1 MTQTVHLRLVLPPIY
16 GRLTMLKE
24 ISYPFGYNLG
34 QYLAALNN
42 LQLNT
47 GLSDINDFFG
57 YLELHLGKPF
67 ALDYGNQDLVKIDY
81 QEANPDAVTFLR
93 RNQNQ
98 MHLKNILRRSLQ
110 FYLRLDA
117 AGISSL
123 SAACYV
129 LKRFDQA
136 PQILNAI
143 NKNKQENDE
152 QTILTPVK
160 KHTVAKPSRS
170 ASQAAI
176 SKAAMNEAT
185 STVSEASPQSQAE
198 SQAES
203 GSGSQSGS
211 QSVSQAES
219 ESQSQAQSNAKS
231 QTESQA
237 ESNAVSQVQ
246 ANAKSQ
252 AQSQAQSNAES
263 QVQSNAE
270 SQAQAQSNAE
280 SQVEEADDDALT
292 IKIAKGKNKAKA
304 KPIITENQPAVKTFD
319 DSKIK
324 EETDRAAAALA
335 KFSQT
340 SGQEGLKKQEGKKV
354 EANSALSGFL
364 D

>member
-16 GRLTMLKE
+16 GRLTILKE
-24 ISYPFGYNLG
+24 ISYPFSYNLG
-34 QYLAALNN
+34 QYLSVLNN
-42 LQLNT
+42 LQLKT

-67 ALDYGNQDLVKIDY
+67 ALDYDNQDLVKIDY
-81 QEANPDAVTFLR
+81 QESNPDAVTFLR
-93 RNQNQ
+93 RNQSQ
-98 MHLKNILRRSLQ
+98 MRLKNILRRSLQ

-136 PQILNAI
+136 PQILNAV
-143 NKNKQENDE
+143 NKNKQENEE
-152 QTILTPVK
+152 QTILTPIK
-160 KHTVAKPSRS
+160 KHNGAKPSK
-170 ASQAAI
+170 AVSQSVA

-185 STVSEASPQSQAE
+185 SAVSEASTQA
-198 SQAES
+198 AVT
-203 GSGSQSGS
+203 S
-211 QSVSQAES
+211 QSVSQAQS
-219 ESQSQAQSNAKS
+219 NAVSQAQSNAV
-231 QTESQA
+231 SQA
-237 ESNAVSQVQ
+237 ES
-246 ANAKSQ
+246 
-252 AQSQAQSNAES
+252 
-263 QVQSNAE
+263 QSNAE
-270 SQAQAQSNAE
+270 SQA
-280 SQVEEADDDALT
+280 EEIDDDALT

-354 EANSALSGFL
+354 KANSALSGFL

>member
-67 ALDYGNQDLVKIDY
+67 ALDYDNQDLVKIDY
-81 QEANPDAVTFLR
+81 TESNPDAVTFLR

-98 MHLKNILRRSLQ
+98 MRLKNLLRRSLQ

-136 PQILNAI
+136 PQILNTV
-143 NKNKQENDE
+143 NKNKQENAE
-152 QTILTPVK
+152 QTILTRVK
-160 KHTVAKPSRS
+160 KHNGAKPSR
-170 ASQAAI
+170 AVSQSVA

-185 STVSEASPQSQAE
+185 STVSEASTQAAVSSQAE
-198 SQAES
+198 SNAE
-203 GSGSQSGS
+203 
-211 QSVSQAES
+211 SVSQAES
-219 ESQSQAQSNAKS
+219 KSQSNVVSK
-231 QTESQA
+231 SQA
-237 ESNAVSQVQ
+237 ES
-246 ANAKSQ
+246 KSN
-252 AQSQAQSNAES
+252 AQSQAVS

-270 SQAQAQSNAE
+270 SQTE
-280 SQVEEADDDALT
+280 SQAEEADDDALT

>member
-67 ALDYGNQDLVKIDY
+67 ALDCDNQDLVKIDY

-93 RNQNQ
+93 RNQSQ

-136 PQILNAI
+136 PQILNAV
-143 NKNKQENDE
+143 NKNQPENAS

-160 KHTVAKPSRS
+160 NHNGAKASKAVS
-170 ASQAAI
+170 QSVASQAA
-176 SKAAMNEAT
+176 MNELA
-185 STVSEASPQSQAE
+185 STVSDASTQAE
-198 SQAES
+198 SGSGSQAES
-203 GSGSQSGS
+203 GSGSQAESNAES
-211 QSVSQAES
+211 QAGSQAES
-219 ESQSQAQSNAKS
+219 QSGSQAESQSEVQAQSNA
-231 QTESQA
+231 ESG
-237 ESNAVSQVQ
+237 SV
-246 ANAKSQ
+246 
-252 AQSQAQSNAES
+252 SQAQSNAES
-263 QVQSNAE
+263 QAESQSNAE
-270 SQAQAQSNAE
+270 SQA
-280 SQVEEADDDALT
+280 EEADDDALT

>member
-24 ISYPFGYNLG
+24 ISYPFSYNLG

-67 ALDYGNQDLVKIDY
+67 ALDCDNQDLVKIDY
-81 QEANPDAVTFLR
+81 TEANPDAVTFLR
-93 RNQNQ
+93 RNQSQ

-143 NKNKQENDE
+143 NKNRQENEE

-160 KHTVAKPSRS
+160 KHTVAKPNS
-170 ASQAAI
+170 AVSQSAI

-185 STVSEASPQSQAE
+185 STVSQAVSQSQSQAE
-198 SQAES
+198 SQA
-203 GSGSQSGS
+203 
-211 QSVSQAES
+211 VSQ
-219 ESQSQAQSNAKS
+219 SQSQA
-231 QTESQA
+231 EVQA
-237 ESNAVSQVQ
+237 E
-246 ANAKSQ
+246 
-252 AQSQAQSNAES
+252 
-263 QVQSNAE
+263 SNAE
-270 SQAQAQSNAE
+270 SQAEVQAESNAESQSQSNAE

>member
-16 GRLTMLKE
+16 GRLTILKE

-67 ALDYGNQDLVKIDY
+67 ALDCDNQDLVKIDY
-81 QEANPDAVTFLR
+81 TEANPDAVIFLR
-93 RNQNQ
+93 RNQSQ

-136 PQILNAI
+136 PQILNAV
-143 NKNKQENDE
+143 NKNQQENEE
-152 QTILTPVK
+152 QTILTQVK
-160 KHTVAKPSRS
+160 KHNGAKPSK
-170 ASQAAI
+170 AVSQAAI
-176 SKAAMNEAT
+176 SKAAMNEAP
-185 STVSEASPQSQAE
+185 STVSQAQSVSQSQAK

-203 GSGSQSGS
+203 GSGSQSNAE
-211 QSVSQAES
+211 SQAQAQS
-219 ESQSQAQSNAKS
+219 NAKSQAQSNAKS
-231 QTESQA
+231 QSVSQA
-237 ESNAVSQVQ
+237 Q

-252 AQSQAQSNAES
+252 AES
-263 QVQSNAE
+263 QSE
-270 SQAQAQSNAE
+270 SQAQSNAE

>member
-34 QYLAALNN
+34 QYLSALNN

-47 GLSDINDFFG
+47 GLNDINDFFG

-81 QEANPDAVTFLR
+81 TESNPDAVTFLR
-93 RNQNQ
+93 RNQSQ

-143 NKNKQENDE
+143 NKNQQENEE
-152 QTILTPVK
+152 QTILMPVK
-160 KHTVAKPSRS
+160 KHNVAKPNS
-170 ASQAAI
+170 AVSQSAI
-176 SKAAMNEAT
+176 SKAAMNEAA
-185 STVSEASPQSQAE
+185 STVSQSQAE
-198 SQAES
+198 SVSQAQSESESQAES
-203 GSGSQSGS
+203 HSVSQAESNAGSQAESVSQAESNAKS
-211 QSVSQAES
+211 QSVSQA
-219 ESQSQAQSNAKS
+219 QSK
-231 QTESQA
+231 
-237 ESNAVSQVQ
+237 
-246 ANAKSQ
+246 
-252 AQSQAQSNAES
+252 AQSNAES
-263 QVQSNAE
+263 GSA
-270 SQAQAQSNAE
+270 SQAQSNAE

>member
-16 GRLTMLKE
+16 GRLIILKE

-34 QYLAALNN
+34 QYLAVLNN
-42 LQLNT
+42 LQLKT

-67 ALDYGNQDLVKIDY
+67 ALDCDNQDLVKIDY
-81 QEANPDAVTFLR
+81 QESNPDAVIFLR

-136 PQILNAI
+136 PQILNDV
-143 NKNKQENDE
+143 NKNKQENEE
-152 QTILTPVK
+152 QTILTPIK
-160 KHTVAKPSRS
+160 QHNVAKPSK
-170 ASQAAI
+170 AVSQSVA
-176 SKAAMNEAT
+176 SKAAMIAAT
-185 STVSEASPQSQAE
+185 SAVSEASTQAAVSSQSVSFQSESQPESQSVSQAQSQAVSQSQSNAESQAE

-203 GSGSQSGS
+203 
-211 QSVSQAES
+211 
-219 ESQSQAQSNAKS
+219 
-231 QTESQA
+231 
-237 ESNAVSQVQ
+237 
-246 ANAKSQ
+246 
-252 AQSQAQSNAES
+252 
-263 QVQSNAE
+263 NAE
-270 SQAQAQSNAE
+270 SQA
-280 SQVEEADDDALT
+280 EEADDDALT

>member
-16 GRLTMLKE
+16 GRLTILKE
-24 ISYPFGYNLG
+24 ISYPFSYNLG
-34 QYLAALNN
+34 QYLAVLNN
-42 LQLNT
+42 LQLKT

-67 ALDYGNQDLVKIDY
+67 VLDCDNQDLVKIDY
-81 QEANPDAVTFLR
+81 QESNPDAVTFLR
-93 RNQNQ
+93 RNQSQ
-98 MHLKNILRRSLQ
+98 MRLKNILRRSLQ

-136 PQILNAI
+136 PQILNAV
-143 NKNKQENDE
+143 NKNKQENEE
-152 QTILTPVK
+152 QTILTPIK
-160 KHTVAKPSRS
+160 KHNGAKPSK
-170 ASQAAI
+170 AVSQSVA
-176 SKAAMNEAT
+176 SKAAMNELA
-185 STVSEASPQSQAE
+185 STVSEASTQAAV
-198 SQAES
+198 S
-203 GSGSQSGS
+203 S
-211 QSVSQAES
+211 QSVSSQP
-219 ESQSQAQSNAKS
+219 ESQP
-231 QTESQA
+231 ESQA
-237 ESNAVSQVQ
+237 VSQ
-246 ANAKSQ
+246 S
-252 AQSQAQSNAES
+252 QSNAES
-263 QVQSNAE
+263 G
-270 SQAQAQSNAE
+270 SQAE
-280 SQVEEADDDALT
+280 DPDDDALT

-354 EANSALSGFL
+354 KANSALSGFL

>member
-16 GRLTMLKE
+16 GRLTILKE

-34 QYLAALNN
+34 QYLSVLNN
-42 LQLNT
+42 LQLKT

-67 ALDYGNQDLVKIDY
+67 TLDCDNKDLVKIDY
-81 QEANPDAVTFLR
+81 QESNPDAVTFLR
-93 RNQNQ
+93 RNQSQ
-98 MHLKNILRRSLQ
+98 MHLKNLLRRSLQ

-136 PQILNAI
+136 PQILNSV
-143 NKNKQENDE
+143 NKNKQENEE
-152 QTILTPVK
+152 QTILTPIK
-160 KHTVAKPSRS
+160 KHNGAKPSK
-170 ASQAAI
+170 AVSQSVA

-185 STVSEASPQSQAE
+185 STVSEAE
-198 SQAES
+198 
-203 GSGSQSGS
+203 
-211 QSVSQAES
+211 SVSQS
-219 ESQSQAQSNAKS
+219 E
-231 QTESQA
+231 
-237 ESNAVSQVQ
+237 
-246 ANAKSQ
+246 
-252 AQSQAQSNAES
+252 SQAQSNAEYQTES
-263 QVQSNAE
+263 QSVSQTQSNTESQTESQSNAE
-270 SQAQAQSNAE
+270 FQA
-280 SQVEEADDDALT
+280 EERDDDALT

-354 EANSALSGFL
+354 KANSALSGFL

>member
-24 ISYPFGYNLG
+24 ISYPFSYHLG
-34 QYLAALNN
+34 QYLSALNQ

-67 ALDYGNQDLVKIDY
+67 ALDCDNQDLVKIDY

-93 RNQNQ
+93 RNQSQ
-98 MHLKNILRRSLQ
+98 MHLKNLLRRSLQ

-136 PQILNAI
+136 PQILNTV
-143 NKNKQENDE
+143 NKNKQENAE
-152 QTILTPVK
+152 QTVLTPVK
-160 KHTVAKPSRS
+160 KHSVAKPSKAVS
-170 ASQAAI
+170 QSVASQAAI
-176 SKAAMNEAT
+176 SAAT
-185 STVSEASPQSQAE
+185 SAVSASLPKSQA
-198 SQAES
+198 
-203 GSGSQSGS
+203 
-211 QSVSQAES
+211 VSQAES
-219 ESQSQAQSNAKS
+219 NAESQAV
-231 QTESQA
+231 SQA
-237 ESNAVSQVQ
+237 ESNAVSQ
-246 ANAKSQ
+246 AESNAVSQ
-252 AQSQAQSNAES
+252 AE
-263 QVQSNAE
+263 SNAE
-270 SQAQAQSNAE
+270 SQAVSQAESNAESNAE
-280 SQVEEADDDALT
+280 SQESQAEDPDDDALT

-324 EETDRAAAALA
+324 AETDRAAAALA

>member
-34 QYLAALNN
+34 QYLSALNN

-67 ALDYGNQDLVKIDY
+67 ALDCDNQDLVKIDY
-81 QEANPDAVTFLR
+81 TEANPDAVTFLR
-93 RNQNQ
+93 RNQSQ

-136 PQILNAI
+136 PQILNAV
-143 NKNKQENDE
+143 NKNKQENAE

-160 KHTVAKPSRS
+160 KHNAAKPSR
-170 ASQAAI
+170 AVSQAAI
-176 SKAAMNEAT
+176 SKAAMNEAP
-185 STVSEASPQSQAE
+185 STVSQSQSVSQSQAK

-203 GSGSQSGS
+203 GSGS
-211 QSVSQAES
+211 
-219 ESQSQAQSNAKS
+219 
-231 QTESQA
+231 
-237 ESNAVSQVQ
+237 
-246 ANAKSQ
+246 
-252 AQSQAQSNAES
+252 
-263 QVQSNAE
+263 QSNAE
-270 SQAQAQSNAE
+270 SQAQAQSNAKSQAQSNAKSQSVSQAQANAE
-280 SQVEEADDDALT
+280 SQAESNAESQAEEADDDALT

>member
-24 ISYPFGYNLG
+24 ISYPFSYHLG

-67 ALDYGNQDLVKIDY
+67 ALDCDNQDLVKIDY

-136 PQILNAI
+136 PQILNTV
-143 NKNKQENDE
+143 NKNRQENAE

-160 KHTVAKPSRS
+160 KRNVAKPSKAVS
-170 ASQAAI
+170 QSVASQAAI
-176 SKAAMNEAT
+176 SEAT
-185 STVSEASPQSQAE
+185 SAVSEASTQAAVSSQAESVSSQAESHPESQAVSSQAESVSSNAE

-203 GSGSQSGS
+203 Q
-211 QSVSQAES
+211 S
-219 ESQSQAQSNAKS
+219 ESQSKSVSQVQAESNA
-231 QTESQA
+231 ESQAVSQSKSNA
-237 ESNAVSQVQ
+237 ESNAVSQ
-246 ANAKSQ
+246 A
-252 AQSQAQSNAES
+252 
-263 QVQSNAE
+263 
-270 SQAQAQSNAE
+270 
-280 SQVEEADDDALT
+280 EEAEDPDDDALT

-304 KPIITENQPAVKTFD
+304 KPIITEKQPAVKTFD

>member
-16 GRLTMLKE
+16 GRLTILKE
-24 ISYPFGYNLG
+24 ISYPFSYNLG
-34 QYLAALNN
+34 QYLAVLNN
-42 LQLNT
+42 LQLKT

-67 ALDYGNQDLVKIDY
+67 ALDCDNQDLVKIDY
-81 QEANPDAVTFLR
+81 TESNPDAVTFLR
-93 RNQNQ
+93 RNQSQ
-98 MHLKNILRRSLQ
+98 MHLKNLLRRSLQ

-136 PQILNAI
+136 PQILNAV
-143 NKNKQENDE
+143 NKNKQENEE
-152 QTILTPVK
+152 QTILTPIK
-160 KHTVAKPSRS
+160 KHNGAKPSK
-170 ASQAAI
+170 AVSQSVA
-176 SKAAMNEAT
+176 SKAAMIAAT
-185 STVSEASPQSQAE
+185 SAVSEASTQAAV
-198 SQAES
+198 S
-203 GSGSQSGS
+203 S
-211 QSVSQAES
+211 QSVS
-219 ESQSQAQSNAKS
+219 SQP
-231 QTESQA
+231 ESQA
-237 ESNAVSQVQ
+237 VSQ
-246 ANAKSQ
+246 AE
-252 AQSQAQSNAES
+252 SQAQSNAES
-263 QVQSNAE
+263 QAESQSNAE
-270 SQAQAQSNAE
+270 SQA
-280 SQVEEADDDALT
+280 EEIDDDALT

-354 EANSALSGFL
+354 KANSALSGFL

>member
-16 GRLTMLKE
+16 GRLTILKE
-24 ISYPFGYNLG
+24 ISYPFSYNLG
-34 QYLAALNN
+34 QYLSVLNN
-42 LQLNT
+42 LQLKT

-67 ALDYGNQDLVKIDY
+67 ALDCDNQDLVKIDY
-81 QEANPDAVTFLR
+81 QESNPDAVIFLR

-98 MHLKNILRRSLQ
+98 MRLKNILRRSLQ

-136 PQILNAI
+136 PQILNAV
-143 NKNKQENDE
+143 NKNKQENEE
-152 QTILTPVK
+152 QTILTPIK
-160 KHTVAKPSRS
+160 KHNGAKPSK
-170 ASQAAI
+170 AVSQSVT
-176 SKAAMNEAT
+176 SKAAMIAAT
-185 STVSEASPQSQAE
+185 SAVSEASTQAAV
-198 SQAES
+198 S
-203 GSGSQSGS
+203 S
-211 QSVSQAES
+211 QSVSSQPES
-219 ESQSQAQSNAKS
+219 QPESQSDFQPDFQPDA
-231 QTESQA
+231 QA
-237 ESNAVSQVQ
+237 EEADG
-246 ANAKSQ
+246 AIMP
-252 AQSQAQSNAES
+252 
-263 QVQSNAE
+263 
-270 SQAQAQSNAE
+270 
-280 SQVEEADDDALT
+280 ADDDALT

>member
-16 GRLTMLKE
+16 GRLTILKE

-34 QYLAALNN
+34 QYLSALNN

-67 ALDYGNQDLVKIDY
+67 ALDCDNQDLVKIDY
-81 QEANPDAVTFLR
+81 TEANPDAVTFLR

-143 NKNKQENDE
+143 NKNKQENAA

-160 KHTVAKPSRS
+160 NHNGAKPSK
-170 ASQAAI
+170 AVSQAAI
-176 SKAAMNEAT
+176 SKAAMNESP
-185 STVSEASPQSQAE
+185 STVSQSQSVSQSV

-203 GSGSQSGS
+203 GSGSQS
-211 QSVSQAES
+211 QSVSQS
-219 ESQSQAQSNAKS
+219 VSQAQSNAKS
-231 QTESQA
+231 QAVSQA
-237 ESNAVSQVQ
+237 QANAVSQ
-246 ANAKSQ
+246 AASQ

-263 QVQSNAE
+263 QSQSNAASQAA
-270 SQAQAQSNAE
+270 SQAQSESNAE
-280 SQVEEADDDALT
+280 SQVEDPDDDALT

>member
-16 GRLTMLKE
+16 GRLTILKE

-67 ALDYGNQDLVKIDY
+67 ALDCDSPDLVKIDY

-93 RNQNQ
+93 RNQSQ

-136 PQILNAI
+136 PQILNAV
-143 NKNKQENDE
+143 NKNKQENAA
-152 QTILTPVK
+152 QTILMPGK
-160 KHTVAKPSRS
+160 KHNGAKPSR
-170 ASQAAI
+170 AVSQSVA
-176 SKAAMNEAT
+176 SKAAMNAAT
-185 STVSEASPQSQAE
+185 STVSEASPQSQA
-198 SQAES
+198 
-203 GSGSQSGS
+203 
-211 QSVSQAES
+211 VSQAES
-219 ESQSQAQSNAKS
+219 QAV
-231 QTESQA
+231 SQA
-237 ESNAVSQVQ
+237 ESNAESQSVSD
-246 ANAKSQ
+246 ASP
-252 AQSQAQSNAES
+252 QSQAES
-263 QVQSNAE
+263 QAVSKVQSNAE
-270 SQAQAQSNAE
+270 SQAVSQSQPESQAESNAESNAE
-280 SQVEEADDDALT
+280 SQAEEADDDALT

-304 KPIITENQPAVKTFD
+304 KPIITKNQPAVKTFD

>member
-16 GRLTMLKE
+16 GRLTILKE
-24 ISYPFGYNLG
+24 ISYPFSYNLG
-34 QYLAALNN
+34 QYLSVLNN
-42 LQLNT
+42 LQLKT

-67 ALDYGNQDLVKIDY
+67 ALDCDNQDLVKIDY
-81 QEANPDAVTFLR
+81 QESNPDAVIFLR

-136 PQILNAI
+136 PQILNAV
-143 NKNKQENDE
+143 NKNKQENED

-160 KHTVAKPSRS
+160 KHNGAKPSK
-170 ASQAAI
+170 AVSQSVA
-176 SKAAMNEAT
+176 SKAAMIAAT
-185 STVSEASPQSQAE
+185 SAVSEASTQAAVSSQSQA
-198 SQAES
+198 QLNAE
-203 GSGSQSGS
+203 S
-211 QSVSQAES
+211 QSVSQA
-219 ESQSQAQSNAKS
+219 QS
-231 QTESQA
+231 QTES
-237 ESNAVSQVQ
+237 
-246 ANAKSQ
+246 
-252 AQSQAQSNAES
+252 
-263 QVQSNAE
+263 QSNAE
-270 SQAQAQSNAE
+270 SQA
-280 SQVEEADDDALT
+280 EEIDDDALT
-292 IKIAKGKNKAKA
+292 IKIAKGKNKVKA

>member
-67 ALDYGNQDLVKIDY
+67 ALDCDNQDLVKIDY
-81 QEANPDAVTFLR
+81 TESNPDAITFLR
-93 RNQNQ
+93 RNQSQ

-123 SAACYV
+123 SAARYV

-143 NKNKQENDE
+143 NKNNQANEE

-160 KHTVAKPSRS
+160 KHNEAKANSAS
-170 ASQAAI
+170 SQSVASQAA
-176 SKAAMNEAT
+176 MNELA
-185 STVSEASPQSQAE
+185 STVSQAQSQAV
-198 SQAES
+198 SQAQSQSEVQAKSNAES
-203 GSGSQSGS
+203 GSGSQAESG
-211 QSVSQAES
+211 SVSQA
-219 ESQSQAQSNAKS
+219 QA
-231 QTESQA
+231 
-237 ESNAVSQVQ
+237 
-246 ANAKSQ
+246 
-252 AQSQAQSNAES
+252 
-263 QVQSNAE
+263 
-270 SQAQAQSNAE
+270 
-280 SQVEEADDDALT
+280 EEADDDALT

>member
-24 ISYPFGYNLG
+24 ISYPFSYNLG
-34 QYLAALNN
+34 QYLSALNN

-67 ALDYGNQDLVKIDY
+67 ALDCDNQDLVKIDY
-81 QEANPDAVTFLR
+81 TESNPDAVTFLR
-93 RNQNQ
+93 RNQSQ

-143 NKNKQENDE
+143 NKNKQENAE

-160 KHTVAKPSRS
+160 KHNGAKPSK
-170 ASQAAI
+170 AVSQSVA

-185 STVSEASPQSQAE
+185 STVSEASPQSQA
-198 SQAES
+198 
-203 GSGSQSGS
+203 
-211 QSVSQAES
+211 VSQAES
-219 ESQSQAQSNAKS
+219 QAVSQVVSSQPESQAVSQAK
-231 QTESQA
+231 SQA
-237 ESNAVSQVQ
+237 ESQ
-246 ANAKSQ
+246 
-252 AQSQAQSNAES
+252 AES

-270 SQAQAQSNAE
+270 FQVQSNAE
-280 SQVEEADDDALT
+280 SQTESQTESQAEETDDDALT

-304 KPIITENQPAVKTFD
+304 KPITTENQPAVKTFD

>member
-16 GRLTMLKE
+16 GRLTILKE
-24 ISYPFGYNLG
+24 ISYPFSYNLG
-34 QYLAALNN
+34 QYLSVLNN
-42 LQLNT
+42 LQLKT

-67 ALDYGNQDLVKIDY
+67 ALDYDNQDLVKIDY
-81 QEANPDAVTFLR
+81 QESNPDAVTFLR
-93 RNQNQ
+93 RNQSQ
-98 MHLKNILRRSLQ
+98 MRLKNILRRSLQ

-136 PQILNAI
+136 PQILNAV
-143 NKNKQENDE
+143 NKNKHENEE

-160 KHTVAKPSRS
+160 KHNGAKPSK
-170 ASQAAI
+170 AVSQSVA

-185 STVSEASPQSQAE
+185 SAVSEASTQA
-198 SQAES
+198 AVT
-203 GSGSQSGS
+203 S
-211 QSVSQAES
+211 QSVSQVQSNAV
-219 ESQSQAQSNAKS
+219 SQAQSNAV
-231 QTESQA
+231 SQA
-237 ESNAVSQVQ
+237 ES
-246 ANAKSQ
+246 
-252 AQSQAQSNAES
+252 
-263 QVQSNAE
+263 QSNAE
-270 SQAQAQSNAE
+270 SQA
-280 SQVEEADDDALT
+280 EEIDDDALT

-354 EANSALSGFL
+354 KANSALSGFL

>member
-16 GRLTMLKE
+16 GRLTILKE
-24 ISYPFGYNLG
+24 ISYPFSYNLG
-34 QYLAALNN
+34 QYLSVLNN
-42 LQLNT
+42 LQLKT

-67 ALDYGNQDLVKIDY
+67 ALDYDNQDLVKIDY
-81 QEANPDAVTFLR
+81 QESNPDAVTFLR
-93 RNQNQ
+93 RNQSQ
-98 MHLKNILRRSLQ
+98 MRLKNILRRSLQ

-136 PQILNAI
+136 PQILNAV
-143 NKNKQENDE
+143 NKNKQENEE

-160 KHTVAKPSRS
+160 KHNGAKPSK
-170 ASQAAI
+170 AVSQSVA

-185 STVSEASPQSQAE
+185 SAVSEASTQA
-198 SQAES
+198 AVT
-203 GSGSQSGS
+203 S
-211 QSVSQAES
+211 QSVSQVQSNAV
-219 ESQSQAQSNAKS
+219 SQAQSNAV
-231 QTESQA
+231 SQA
-237 ESNAVSQVQ
+237 ES
-246 ANAKSQ
+246 
-252 AQSQAQSNAES
+252 
-263 QVQSNAE
+263 QSNAE
-270 SQAQAQSNAE
+270 SQA
-280 SQVEEADDDALT
+280 EEIDDDALT

-354 EANSALSGFL
+354 KANSALSGFL

>member
-24 ISYPFGYNLG
+24 ISYPFSYNLG

-67 ALDYGNQDLVKIDY
+67 ALDCDSQDLVKIDY
-81 QEANPDAVTFLR
+81 TESNPDAVTFLR
-93 RNQNQ
+93 RNQSQ

-136 PQILNAI
+136 PQILNTV
-143 NKNKQENDE
+143 NKNKQENAE

-160 KHTVAKPSRS
+160 KHNEVKPSRS
-170 ASQAAI
+170 ASQSVA
-176 SKAAMNEAT
+176 SQAAMSAET

-198 SQAES
+198 SQAKSNAES
-203 GSGSQSGS
+203 QAKSQA
-211 QSVSQAES
+211 VSQAKS
-219 ESQSQAQSNAKS
+219 QAVSQSQSNAKS
-231 QTESQA
+231 QS
-237 ESNAVSQVQ
+237 VSQT
-246 ANAKSQ
+246 
-252 AQSQAQSNAES
+252 ES

-270 SQAQAQSNAE
+270 SQSQAESQAESQTESQSNAV
-280 SQVEEADDDALT
+280 SQAEEADDDALT

>member
-16 GRLTMLKE
+16 GRLTILKE
-24 ISYPFGYNLG
+24 ISYPFSYNLG
-34 QYLAALNN
+34 QYLSVLNN
-42 LQLNT
+42 LQLKT

-67 ALDYGNQDLVKIDY
+67 ALDYDNQDLVKIDY
-81 QEANPDAVTFLR
+81 QESNPDAVTFLR
-93 RNQNQ
+93 RNQSQ
-98 MHLKNILRRSLQ
+98 MRLKNILRRSLQ

-136 PQILNAI
+136 PQILNAV
-143 NKNKQENDE
+143 NKNKQENEE
-152 QTILTPVK
+152 QTILTPIK
-160 KHTVAKPSRS
+160 KHNGAKPSK
-170 ASQAAI
+170 AVSQSVA

-185 STVSEASPQSQAE
+185 SAVSEASTQA
-198 SQAES
+198 AVT
-203 GSGSQSGS
+203 S
-211 QSVSQAES
+211 QSVSQA
-219 ESQSQAQSNAKS
+219 Q
-231 QTESQA
+231 
-237 ESNAVSQVQ
+237 SNAVSQ
-246 ANAKSQ
+246 
-252 AQSQAQSNAES
+252 AES
-263 QVQSNAE
+263 QSNAE
-270 SQAQAQSNAE
+270 SQA
-280 SQVEEADDDALT
+280 EEIDDDALT

-354 EANSALSGFL
+354 KANSALSGFL

>member
-16 GRLTMLKE
+16 GRLTILKE
-24 ISYPFGYNLG
+24 ISYPFSYNLG
-34 QYLAALNN
+34 QYLAVLNN
-42 LQLNT
+42 LQLKT

-67 ALDYGNQDLVKIDY
+67 ALDCDNQDLVKIDY
-81 QEANPDAVTFLR
+81 QESNPDAVTFLR
-93 RNQNQ
+93 RNQSQ
-98 MHLKNILRRSLQ
+98 MRLKNLLRRSLQ

-136 PQILNAI
+136 PQILNAV
-143 NKNKQENDE
+143 NKNKQENEE
-152 QTILTPVK
+152 QTILTPIK
-160 KHTVAKPSRS
+160 KHNGAKPSK
-170 ASQAAI
+170 AVSQSVA
-176 SKAAMNEAT
+176 SKAAMIAAT
-185 STVSEASPQSQAE
+185 SAESQAE
-198 SQAES
+198 SQAVFQ
-203 GSGSQSGS
+203 SQSN
-211 QSVSQAES
+211 AES
-219 ESQSQAQSNAKS
+219 ESQP
-231 QTESQA
+231 ESQA
-237 ESNAVSQVQ
+237 ESQAVSQ
-246 ANAKSQ
+246 S
-252 AQSQAQSNAES
+252 QSNAES
-263 QVQSNAE
+263 G
-270 SQAQAQSNAE
+270 SQA
-280 SQVEEADDDALT
+280 EETDDDALT

-354 EANSALSGFL
+354 KANSALSGFL

>member
-34 QYLAALNN
+34 RYLATLNN

-67 ALDYGNQDLVKIDY
+67 ALDCDNQNLVKIDY
-81 QEANPDAVTFLR
+81 QESNPAAVAFLR
-93 RNQNQ
+93 RNQSQ

-136 PQILNAI
+136 PQILNTV
-143 NKNKQENDE
+143 NKNRQENAE

-160 KHTVAKPSRS
+160 KHNVAKASKAVS
-170 ASQAAI
+170 QSVASQAA
-176 SKAAMNEAT
+176 MNELA
-185 STVSEASPQSQAE
+185 STVSDASPQSQAKSQAVSQAESQSNAESQAVSQAVSQSQSQPESQAVSQAESQAESQAVSQSQAE
-198 SQAES
+198 SQAEF
-203 GSGSQSGS
+203 QA
-211 QSVSQAES
+211 VSQAES
-219 ESQSQAQSNAKS
+219 QAES
-231 QTESQA
+231 QTE
-237 ESNAVSQVQ
+237 ETG
-246 ANAKSQ
+246 
-252 AQSQAQSNAES
+252 
-263 QVQSNAE
+263 
-270 SQAQAQSNAE
+270 
-280 SQVEEADDDALT
+280 DDALT

-304 KPIITENQPAVKTFD
+304 KPIITEHQPAVKTFD

-324 EETDRAAAALA
+324 EETDRATAALA

>member
-16 GRLTMLKE
+16 GRLTILKE

-34 QYLAALNN
+34 QYLAVLNH
-42 LQLNT
+42 LQLKT

-67 ALDYGNQDLVKIDY
+67 TLDCDNQDLVKIDY
-81 QEANPDAVTFLR
+81 QESNPDAVTFLR
-93 RNQNQ
+93 RNQSQ

-136 PQILNAI
+136 PQILNAV
-143 NKNKQENDE
+143 NKNQQENEE
-152 QTILTPVK
+152 QTILTPIK
-160 KHTVAKPSRS
+160 KHNGAKPSK
-170 ASQAAI
+170 AVSQSVA

-185 STVSEASPQSQAE
+185 STVSQAESQAEVQAESQSVSQSQAE
-198 SQAES
+198 SQAQSVSQAQSNAES
-203 GSGSQSGS
+203 GSGSQS
-211 QSVSQAES
+211 
-219 ESQSQAQSNAKS
+219 
-231 QTESQA
+231 
-237 ESNAVSQVQ
+237 
-246 ANAKSQ
+246 
-252 AQSQAQSNAES
+252 
-263 QVQSNAE
+263 
-270 SQAQAQSNAE
+270 
-280 SQVEEADDDALT
+280 QVEEIDDDALT

-324 EETDRAAAALA
+324 EETDRATAALA

-340 SGQEGLKKQEGKKV
+340 SGQEGLKNQEGKKV

>member
-16 GRLTMLKE
+16 GRLTILKE
-24 ISYPFGYNLG
+24 ISYPFSYNLG
-34 QYLAALNN
+34 QYLSVLNN
-42 LQLNT
+42 LQLKT

-67 ALDYGNQDLVKIDY
+67 VLDCDNQDLVKIDY
-81 QEANPDAVTFLR
+81 QESNPDAVTFLR
-93 RNQNQ
+93 RNQSQ
-98 MHLKNILRRSLQ
+98 MRLKNILRRSLQ

-136 PQILNAI
+136 PQILNAV
-143 NKNKQENDE
+143 NKNKQENEE
-152 QTILTPVK
+152 QTILTPIK
-160 KHTVAKPSRS
+160 KHNGAKPSK
-170 ASQAAI
+170 AVSQSVT

-185 STVSEASPQSQAE
+185 SAVSEASTQAAVSSQSVSPQPESQPESQAVSQAE
-198 SQAES
+198 SQ
-203 GSGSQSGS
+203 
-211 QSVSQAES
+211 
-219 ESQSQAQSNAKS
+219 
-231 QTESQA
+231 
-237 ESNAVSQVQ
+237 
-246 ANAKSQ
+246 
-252 AQSQAQSNAES
+252 
-263 QVQSNAE
+263 
-270 SQAQAQSNAE
+270 

-324 EETDRAAAALA
+324 EETDRATAALA

-354 EANSALSGFL
+354 KANSALSGFL